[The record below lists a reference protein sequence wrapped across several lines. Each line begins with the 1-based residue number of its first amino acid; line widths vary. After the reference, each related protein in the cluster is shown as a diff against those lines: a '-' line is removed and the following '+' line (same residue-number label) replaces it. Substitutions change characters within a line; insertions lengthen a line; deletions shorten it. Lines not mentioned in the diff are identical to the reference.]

1 MYVFSAESGAHG
13 EASLGLQRLRGG
25 MGSAPMRKGKASNR
39 MDKLF
44 SKGTNMT
51 QQAVRAGMIKDFDEV
66 APGKGATKLDRMNE
80 KALIELRRRSSI
92 TRRELRE
99 KGAIQGNNMESAQQ
113 TLGIQRKVL
122 EGSSETRA
130 LTMEGRKE
138 LKRQRK
144 ENQQREKTLALAG
157 SIEVSARTFPN

>member
-1 MYVFSAESGAHG
+1 
-13 EASLGLQRLRGG
+13 
-25 MGSAPMRKGKASNR
+25 MRQGKASNR

-44 SKGTNMT
+44 SKGTNIT

-66 APGKGATKLDRMNE
+66 APGRGATKLDRMNE

-92 TRRELRE
+92 TRRKLRE
-99 KGAIQGNNMESAQQ
+99 KGAIQGNNLESAQQ

-157 SIEVSARTFPN
+157 SIEVSARPFPN